1 MHDGFLLHI
10 HGCDQPD
17 LRWGRWKLSVKYDLW
32 TSSFTWSRV
41 IDSSQKRSV
50 CVGWGL
56 IECLRA
62 ANTLRKRWRF
72 WSIIQE
78 PEPAGK
84 CQQLCTCSDGAR
96 TNTFCRSAR
105 LQLCGVFHPRWGKR
119 SRRQIKAEEGIYH
132 HYRLQSEHR
141 KLLYSLWNVLQL
153 AFTCDSRGSLLK
165 NCFLK
170 CWDKPFKGDE
180 EECTEVRLRGR
191 NCQEICCN
199 LDQNLLFT
207 RSTTFIKPTLLEQFT
222 FHRITRFVGFQ
233 WSAMK

>member
-1 MHDGFLLHI
+1 MWPTWPPLRQMKVECQVWPLDIFIHMEQSDWQLTKKKCVCGVGADWVFEGSKHFEKEVKILINYSGAWAGWKMSAALHM
-10 HGCDQPD
+10 
-17 LRWGRWKLSVKYDLW
+17 LR
-32 TSSFTWSRV
+32 
-41 IDSSQKRSV
+41 
-50 CVGWGL
+50 C
-56 IECLRA
+56 
-62 ANTLRKRWRF
+62 
-72 WSIIQE
+72 
-78 PEPAGK
+78 
-84 CQQLCTCSDGAR
+84 GAR

-153 AFTCDSRGSLLK
+153 AFTCDSRGGLLK

-170 CWDKPFKGDE
+170 CWDEPFKGDE

-233 WSAMK
+233 